1 MIVILDGREASSKVM
16 ERVEEEIEEL
26 KSRGVTP
33 GLALIVTGTDKFSI
47 RYVNMK
53 KKRAEGV
60 GIETLHYHLED
71 PTQEELLELIHQLNV
86 DPKVHGIMVQL
97 PLAEGLDELET
108 VEAILPEKDV
118 DGLTPTTLGRIL
130 MGEDAY
136 LPAGVEAIMELF
148 RQYNLDPE
156 DNHWMVLGSSN
167 FLSKPLVAHLA
178 NLNVEVTFLHEDDP
192 KIPQMVGEADV
203 ISTEL
208 YKKHFITPDMV
219 KEGVIVI
226 DNGNNYEGRKVYGD
240 VDTEAVKEKAS
251 AITPVPG
258 GTGPMLISI
267 LLRNTV
273 KAAAQ

>member
-240 VDTEAVKEKAS
+240 VDTEAVKERPA
-251 AITPVPG
+251 P
-258 GTGPMLISI
+258 
-267 LLRNTV
+267 
-273 KAAAQ
+273 